1 MKKIGDVIRKYRISN
16 NFTQF
21 KFAEKIGISSKYLS
35 DLETNRRAPS
45 IALIKRIADVLKIDE
60 KILIEIK
67 EISELEKIKNIDV
80 YYPDEKLKRL
90 IKEIKAKEEELN
102 QIQQNIKIK
111 KFEYEKLERTSGAR
125 SKITWLCIDAQKN
138 LSEKMSEILSIY
150 SLADETVRLQST
162 PAIKQLILHLD
173 VMSNSLK
180 RMLKEVNTL
189 EVK

>member
-1 MKKIGDVIRKYRISN
+1 MEKIGDVIKKYRISN

-45 IALIKRIADVLKIDE
+45 ISLIKRIADILGIDE
-60 KILIEIK
+60 EILIEIK
-67 EISELEKIKNIDV
+67 KVSELKKIKNIDV

-150 SLADETVRLQST
+150 SLTDETIRLQST

-180 RMLKEVNTL
+180 RMLKELNTL

>member
-1 MKKIGDVIRKYRISN
+1 MEKIGDVIKKYRISN

-45 IALIKRIADVLKIDE
+45 ISLIKRIADILGIDE
-60 KILIEIK
+60 EILIEIK
-67 EISELEKIKNIDV
+67 KVSELKKIKNIDV

-150 SLADETVRLQST
+150 SLADETIRLQST

-180 RMLKEVNTL
+180 RMLKELNTL